1 MSRPDLVPFAEAER
15 SDLAD
20 LLTELE
26 PEEWAADTLCVGW
39 TVRDVVA
46 HVFSYDDLRLRTVAA
61 LAVRARLRGVQAN
74 DLALEPFRD
83 DTTEQLLE
91 RVRARLTPRGLPAAF
106 RGGIALADGMIHS
119 QDIRRPL
126 RRPRRIPEER
136 IRPALDITVTAPTLG
151 SRRRLRDLQLVA
163 DDLDWTYG
171 RGWVVRGPA
180 ESLLMLAAGRATA
193 LAECRGPGVPRLR
206 ARMATG

>member
-1 MSRPDLVPFAEAER
+1 
-15 SDLAD
+15 
-20 LLTELE
+20 
-26 PEEWAADTLCVGW
+26 
-39 TVRDVVA
+39 
-46 HVFSYDDLRLRTVAA
+46 
-61 LAVRARLRGVQAN
+61 
-74 DLALEPFRD
+74 
-83 DTTEQLLE
+83 
-91 RVRARLTPRGLPAAF
+91 
-106 RGGIALADGMIHS
+106 MIHS